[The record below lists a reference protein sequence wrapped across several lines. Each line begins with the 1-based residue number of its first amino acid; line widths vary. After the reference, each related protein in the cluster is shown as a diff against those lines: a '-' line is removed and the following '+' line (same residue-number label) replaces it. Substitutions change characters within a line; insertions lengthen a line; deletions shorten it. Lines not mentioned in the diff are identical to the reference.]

1 MQKST
6 VGTQLPGDQ
15 ADASAPAIAAGAPAP
30 RARASGRVTLGRD
43 ARLWLTS
50 VKLGDIRGPHPAL
63 RDRDTR
69 LDLASSTMID
79 LARWTPDSLDIF
91 LCAAP
96 LWVIERGQSADRHFL
111 VVAGAQLLPAL
122 RMALPP
128 SAQVPVVQLEA
139 KLTTRRWLQVA
150 AMHTAAISSLAAGQ
164 SQAYLQAVLSDAEAA
179 GGQLVMDPEPEART
193 APTSQWLAS
202 RRR

>member
-1 MQKST
+1 MQIST
-6 VGTQLPGDQ
+6 VGTQLPEDQ
-15 ADASAPAIAAGAPAP
+15 SGASAPAVDAGAPVQ

-43 ARLWLTS
+43 ARLWLTLA
-50 VKLGDIRGPHPAL
+50 KLGDIRGPHPAL
-63 RDRDTR
+63 RERDTR

-79 LARWTPDSLDIF
+79 LARWTPESLDIF

-96 LWVIERGQSADRHFL
+96 MWVIERGQSADRHFL

-122 RMALPP
+122 RMALSP
-128 SAQVPVVQLEA
+128 SAEIPVVQLDA
-139 KLTTRRWLQVA
+139 KFTTRRWLQVA
-150 AMHTAAISSLAAGQ
+150 AVHTAAISLLAAGQ

-179 GGQLVMDPEPEART
+179 GGRLVMDPQAKSRT
-193 APTSQWLAS
+193 AATSQSLTS